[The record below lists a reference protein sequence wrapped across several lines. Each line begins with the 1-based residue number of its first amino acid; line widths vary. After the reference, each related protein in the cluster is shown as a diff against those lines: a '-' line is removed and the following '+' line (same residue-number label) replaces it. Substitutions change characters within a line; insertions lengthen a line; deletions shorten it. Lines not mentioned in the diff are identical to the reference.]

1 MDRVFKALSDPSR
14 RDILRLLSRRDMTA
28 GELAAHFDMS
38 KPTMSHHFAVL
49 KDADLI
55 HARREGQTIWY
66 ALNTTVVQDVL
77 RWAMDLNAGGR
88 MRKGNSK

>member
-14 RDILRLLSRRDMTA
+14 RDILRLLSQREMTA
-28 GELAAHFDMS
+28 GELAAQFDMS
-38 KPTMSHHFAVL
+38 KPTMSHHFVVL

-55 HARREGQTIWY
+55 HARRDGQSIWY
-66 ALNTTVVQDVL
+66 TLNTTVVQDVL

-88 MRKGNSK
+88 TRKGNSK